1 MIQLKGRIETKNKKS
16 VEKGRQ
22 LGMEFEKELYWA
34 GSKTHM
40 ISGIKY
46 QYQKLKM
53 SNFINNIEYEQ
64 QNK

>member
-1 MIQLKGRIETKNKKS
+1 LQLKGRIELKNRKTA
-16 VEKGRQ
+16 EKGKQ

-53 SNFINNIEYEQ
+53 STYRALYRV
-64 QNK
+64 